1 MNVEFSDDF
10 SSEISVFPASVE
22 TAKGCIVALFFSII
36 SAFSPIVVPLS
47 VISSS
52 FRSSFSLAFL
62 FLFPPASSF
71 PLSSANSGN
80 TVVHS
85 VNEIVELGSSVPG
98 SSVVMIVESVNVF
111 VKHIVQELVMESA
124 SLVDVDSNNAV
135 ASVLLDNWWMKTNN
149 WIDI

>member
-85 VNEIVELGSSVPG
+85 VNEIVELSVLG

-111 VKHIVQELVMESA
+111 VKHVVQELVMESA